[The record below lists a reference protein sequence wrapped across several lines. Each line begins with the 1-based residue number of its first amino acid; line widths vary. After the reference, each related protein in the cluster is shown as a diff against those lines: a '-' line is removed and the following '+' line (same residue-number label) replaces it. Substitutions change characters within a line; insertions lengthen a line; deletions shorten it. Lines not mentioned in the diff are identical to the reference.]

1 MVSFPQVLHNMAL
14 AHAQLGQW
22 EKAKENLLT
31 ALNLRTEAKLSHID
45 RGLECI
51 LVSGPS
57 PLRLFHIIMSTQ
69 TMLCWLGLFFFT
81 LFVPATIVDE

>member
-1 MVSFPQVLHNMAL
+1 MAL

-22 EKAKENLLT
+22 EKAKETILT

-51 LVSGPS
+51 LVSGP
-57 PLRLFHIIMSTQ
+57 LRLFHIIMSTQ
-69 TMLCWLGLFFFT
+69 TILCWIGLFFFT
-81 LFVPATIVDE
+81 LFISATIVDE

>member
-1 MVSFPQVLHNMAL
+1 MAL

-22 EKAKENLLT
+22 EKAKETLLT

-57 PLRLFHIIMSTQ
+57 LLSLFHTIMLTP
-69 TMLCWLGLFFFT
+69 TILCWLRYVLFFT
-81 LFVPATIVDE
+81 LFVPAAIVNE